1 MNGQFLQNDQD
12 LMVRLKSGDKKAFA
26 TLYKLYAEQIF
37 RRLMRLVKQES
48 IAEELLQDVFMR
60 IWENLENIDL
70 EKPFRA
76 YLYRIAQNL
85 VTDLFRRAAYEK
97 QLLDY
102 LIEGM
107 TELYNPI
114 EESEHEVEVK
124 HLLQQAIDSLPTQ
137 RRKVYI
143 LCKLEG
149 KTYVEASQLLGMT
162 VSTIS
167 DHIVKAN
174 KALAIYAANQKISI
188 VLLATLLICDL
199 K

>member
-1 MNGQFLQNDQD
+1 MTGQFLQNDHD
-12 LMVRLKSGDKKAFA
+12 LMVRLKSGDREAFA

-70 EKPFRA
+70 EKPFGA

-102 LIEGM
+102 LIAGM
-107 TELYNPI
+107 TELYNPV
-114 EESEHEVEVK
+114 EESEHKAEVK
-124 HLLQQAIDSLPTQ
+124 HLLQQAIDTLPTQ

-149 KTYVEASQLLGMT
+149 KSYVEVSQLLGIS

-167 DHIVKAN
+167 DHIVKASKTLKN
-174 KALAIYAANQKISI
+174 YATNRKISI
-188 VLLATLLICDL
+188 VLIATLLVFDL
-199 K
+199 V

>member
-12 LMVRLKSGDKKAFA
+12 LMVRLKSGDKNAFA
-26 TLYKLYAEQIF
+26 ALYKLYAEQIF
-37 RRLMRLVKQES
+37 KRLIRLVKQES

-70 EKPFRA
+70 EKPFGA

-102 LIEGM
+102 LIAGM
-107 TELYNPI
+107 TELYSPV
-114 EESEHEVEVK
+114 EESEHKAEVK
-124 HLLQQAIDSLPTQ
+124 HLLQQAIDTLPAQ

-149 KTYVEASQLLGMT
+149 KTYVEASQLLGIS

-167 DHIVKAN
+167 DHIVKAS
-174 KALAIYAANQKISI
+174 KTLKIYAANRKISI
-188 VLLATLLICDL
+188 VLIATLLVFDL
-199 K
+199 V

>member
-26 TLYKLYAEQIF
+26 ALYNLYAEQIF
-37 RRLMRLVKQES
+37 KRLIRLVKHES

-70 EKPFRA
+70 EKPFGA

-85 VTDLFRRAAYEK
+85 VIDLFRRAAYEK

-107 TELYNPI
+107 TELYNPV
-114 EESEHEVEVK
+114 EESEHEAEVK
-124 HLLQQAIDSLPTQ
+124 HLLQQAIDALPAQ

-149 KTYVEASQLLGMT
+149 KTYAEASQLLGMT
-162 VSTIS
+162 VSTVS

-188 VLLATLLICDL
+188 VLLATLLFGDL
-199 K
+199 L

>member
-37 RRLMRLVKQES
+37 KRLIRLVKHES

-70 EKPFRA
+70 EKPFGA

-107 TELYNPI
+107 TELYNPV
-114 EESEHEVEVK
+114 EESEHGAEVK
-124 HLLQQAIDSLPTQ
+124 HLLQQAIDTLPTQ

-149 KTYVEASQLLGMT
+149 KTYVEASQLLGMS

-174 KALAIYAANQKISI
+174 KALAIYAVNRKISI

-199 K
+199 T